1 MSAATRLA
9 DFRTEHGPVE
19 SWSAED
25 FEVYQD
31 LAHAAHTGRWR
42 RTRRRAQ
49 ALVVLLY
56 ATPLYTLAELVTA
69 HGQSWPRL
77 NRLLDRVGDQLTTAE
92 DRCLATGD
100 TEWVHRVGDRID
112 RYADAVDRLTSR
124 HPHTR

>member
-9 DFRTEHGPVE
+9 VFRAEHGPVE

-42 RTRRRAQ
+42 RVRRRAQ
-49 ALVVLLY
+49 VLVVLLY
-56 ATPLYTLAELVTA
+56 AGLLYALAELVTA
-69 HGQSWPRL
+69 SGRSWPRL
-77 NRLLDRVGDQLTTAE
+77 TRHLDRVGDQLTTAE
-92 DRCLATGD
+92 KRCLATGD
-100 TEWVHRVGDRID
+100 TEFVHRVGDRID

-124 HPHTR
+124 HPRTR